1 MKSVARK
8 VFFGTLLA
16 FFALALAAPSG
27 AQVRDARTVPV
38 KAKQTGFGVFHES
51 FASPAPAA
59 LRAAFGE
66 PESIARPSGFTC
78 RFSWASLGIYNLELA
93 AFGDA
98 TDACTE
104 GVFIAAALT
113 DPSWHTP
120 SGLHPGGPAKP
131 AKEQAVSAC
140 RAKFGCRGGGYI
152 LGTHKSVCAAAKVPN
167 VVART
172 GNGVIRSLVV
182 FTHSCE

>member
-1 MKSVARK
+1 MKSAARM
-8 VFFGTLLA
+8 VLFGTLLA
-16 FFALALAAPSG
+16 FFALVLAATSG

-38 KAKQTGFGVFHES
+38 KAKQTGFGVFQES
-51 FASPAPAA
+51 FANPAPAA
-59 LRAAFGE
+59 LRTAFGE
-66 PESIARPSGFTC
+66 PESITSPSGFTC

-98 TDACTE
+98 TDACTQ

-120 SGLHPGGPAKP
+120 SGLHPGGPAES
-131 AKEQAVSAC
+131 AKKQAVSAC
-140 RAKFGCRGGGYI
+140 KPKFNCRGGGYI
-152 LGTHKSVCAAAKVPN
+152 LGTHKSVCSAAKVPN

-172 GNGVIRSLVV
+172 GNGVIRSLIVY
-182 FTHSCE
+182 THSCE